1 MPINTQK
8 TGEAIAAH
16 RQRLKL
22 SQQGLAELMNVT
34 HQAVSKWE
42 KGLALPDTET
52 LLALSKLFETSMEKL
67 LLGHVETENVSAEEI
82 DSSETPKTE
91 ESAKT
96 QEEQE
101 PSAEPLDALDFA
113 SLQRMLPFVSAKVA
127 DRLFETYTRSAS
139 PDVNRLRAIAPFVS
153 TCALNDYILAH
164 PLEEY
169 DVQMLCGLAPFLPTA
184 TVDTLIRGLNGP
196 VPPHM
201 MHALLPFAST
211 AMVDQMVLSQLAPEK
226 AQEAPAPKPVAVEAA
241 VSQKLRSLGNLG
253 EQISRAI
260 EQKMKVHKAGETRR
274 ESVRMKL
281 ARRAV
286 EEGNTDWLCQY
297 AAELDSDELK
307 TICRLALDKGMY
319 DVLEEV
325 IDELDEEFLHEMA
338 DRATETDD
346 AELLEILSE
355 NI

>member
-67 LLGHVETENVSAEEI
+67 LLGHVETEKAPAEQQAPAQKEQNPPC
-82 DSSETPKTE
+82 DEWSS
-91 ESAKT
+91 
-96 QEEQE
+96 
-101 PSAEPLDALDFA
+101 LDFA
-113 SLQRMLPFVSAKVA
+113 SLQRLLPFVSTKVA
-127 DRLFETYTRSAS
+127 DRLFAS
-139 PDVNRLRAIAPFVS
+139 YAHAAAPDAEKLMAVAPFVS
-153 TCALNDYILAH
+153 TRALNDYILAH

-196 VPPHM
+196 VPPHI

-226 AQEAPAPKPVAVEAA
+226 VQESPAPEPVAVEAA

-307 TICRLALDKGMY
+307 TICRLALGKGMY

-338 DRATETDD
+338 DRAMETDD